1 MDENATLRSV
11 LQAEGLRYTTQ
22 REAVYLELCSN
33 NDHRD
38 AEDIYFTL
46 KQRGIAV
53 SRATVYRT
61 IEVLVRHKLARALNI
76 GDGKIRYEHKLDPN
90 HHDHLV
96 CLECGTIIEFVD
108 PEVENRQELI
118 ARDHGFELHHH
129 SHQLYGIC
137 PVCRQRKR

>member
-1 MDENATLRSV
+1 MNKSAVLRSV
-11 LQAEGLRYTTQ
+11 LQAEGLRYTSQ
-22 REAVYLELCSN
+22 REAIYQELCSN

-46 KQRGIAV
+46 KRRGVSV

-61 IEVLVRHKLARALNI
+61 IDVLVRHKLARALDI
-76 GDGKIRYEHKLDPN
+76 GDGKVRYEHKLNPD

-96 CLECGTIIEFVD
+96 CLECGEIIEFID
-108 PEVENRQELI
+108 PEVETRQERI
-118 ARDHGFELHHH
+118 ASDHGFVLKHH

-137 PVCRQRKR
+137 PACRRRNH